1 MAATIYF
8 FHSTFHTVIAH
19 CLYSLGHGNLP
30 GSHVPFI
37 SAFLVPSATVEEAL
51 LSVLRT
57 SDKIKILYS
66 SAKLLHKYLQT
77 ITFFTA
83 VFVCFHFGGVS
94 LQKFHFIR
102 IFHFFHVK
110 IFVSIFYYKPIY
122 ITSMTR
128 NSILT
133 L

>member
-51 LSVLRT
+51 LSVLHT

-83 VFVCFHFGGVS
+83 VFVC
-94 LQKFHFIR
+94 
-102 IFHFFHVK
+102 
-110 IFVSIFYYKPIY
+110 
-122 ITSMTR
+122 
-128 NSILT
+128 SILRGFLYKNFT
-133 L
+133 LSEFFTSFMSKYLFQYFIINLFISLL

>member
-51 LSVLRT
+51 LSVLHT

-77 ITFFTA
+77 ITFFTV
-83 VFVCFHFGGVS
+83 VFVC
-94 LQKFHFIR
+94 
-102 IFHFFHVK
+102 
-110 IFVSIFYYKPIY
+110 
-122 ITSMTR
+122 
-128 NSILT
+128 SILGGFLYKNFT
-133 L
+133 LSEFFTSFMSKYLFQYFIINLFISLL

>member
-51 LSVLRT
+51 LSVLHT

-83 VFVCFHFGGVS
+83 VFVC
-94 LQKFHFIR
+94 
-102 IFHFFHVK
+102 
-110 IFVSIFYYKPIY
+110 
-122 ITSMTR
+122 
-128 NSILT
+128 SILGGFLYKNFT
-133 L
+133 LSEFFTSFMSKYLFQYFIINLFISLL

>member
-51 LSVLRT
+51 LSVLHT

-77 ITFFTA
+77 ITFFNV
-83 VFVCFHFGGVS
+83 VFVC
-94 LQKFHFIR
+94 
-102 IFHFFHVK
+102 
-110 IFVSIFYYKPIY
+110 
-122 ITSMTR
+122 
-128 NSILT
+128 SILGGFLYKNFT
-133 L
+133 LSEFFTSFMSKYLFQYFIINLFISLL